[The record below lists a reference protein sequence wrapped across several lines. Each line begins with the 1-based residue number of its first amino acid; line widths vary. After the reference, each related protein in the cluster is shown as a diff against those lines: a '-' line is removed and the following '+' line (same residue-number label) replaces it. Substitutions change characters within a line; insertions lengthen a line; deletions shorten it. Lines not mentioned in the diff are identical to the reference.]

1 MYEPEE
7 LMYSVSSVLWLKRQ
21 EENDISENHC
31 LQLMS
36 QDELNPCSE
45 DYHIPLKLFC
55 LPKFPALLPTCLA
68 SKYDWHISA
77 LM

>member
-1 MYEPEE
+1 MIPQ
-7 LMYSVSSVLWLKRQ
+7 K
-21 EENDISENHC
+21 NHC

-36 QDELNPCSE
+36 QNELNPCRG
-45 DYHIPLKLFC
+45 DYHIPLKPLC
-55 LPKFPALLPTCLA
+55 LLKFLAFLPTYLA